1 MKTDKSVN
9 HSSPERFRFRL
20 QRKEAV
26 ARPNILGGRSFPVHT
41 YRWRDVAASNY
52 RFLLEKM
59 IPPESK
65 SEYRIEDTGPES

>member
-1 MKTDKSVN
+1 MNNPQTDN
-9 HSSPERFRFRL
+9 PERFRFRL
-20 QRKEAV
+20 QHKESV
-26 ARPNILGGRSFPVHT
+26 ALPNILGGHSFPVHT

-65 SEYRIEDTGPES
+65 SEYRIEDIGSESRQ